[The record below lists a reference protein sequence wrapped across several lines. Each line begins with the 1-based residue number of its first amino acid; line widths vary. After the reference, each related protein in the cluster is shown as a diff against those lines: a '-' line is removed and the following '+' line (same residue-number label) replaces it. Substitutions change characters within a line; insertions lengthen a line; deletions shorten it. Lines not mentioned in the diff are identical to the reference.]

1 LQKHAT
7 IHHDGRKACIE
18 WSVLNQKIKFD
29 IQFILRRDCT
39 RQAIIPLQRLAMYF
53 TTMTHSAIYHS
64 LTELSS

>member
-18 WSVLNQKIKFD
+18 WSARDQKIKFD
-29 IQFILRRDCT
+29 VQSLLRRNIP

-53 TTMTHSAIYHS
+53 TTMTHSDSYHS
-64 LTELSS
+64 LTELNS